1 MYLKQKSDISAD
13 KLKLVIVNF
22 MLVEFSLNFDL
33 DLKFMSFEAGDD
45 KCKKNEN
52 CICWYNND
60 KWSVLLERS

>member
-1 MYLKQKSDISAD
+1 
-13 KLKLVIVNF
+13 